1 MEPAADG
8 DAETLTL
15 TIIVEPTDP
24 LMDSQMENQMAH
36 LMATQRVVLSMVKK
50 MKPLMVFMTQ
60 RVGNLWVRDDRCFC

>member
-1 MEPAADG
+1 MEPADDG
-8 DAETLTL
+8 DVETLTL
-15 TIIVEPTDP
+15 TIVVEPTDP

-36 LMATQRVVLSMVKK
+36 LIATQRVVLSMVKK